1 MSLLNATHR
10 QLSLSPLYYDV
21 LQQSRYYLIVVSLIK
36 HLMHELPT
44 ISEMIL
50 SITYYRMR
58 QTPMIFESLFY
69 PLR

>member
-1 MSLLNATHR
+1 M
-10 QLSLSPLYYDV
+10 
-21 LQQSRYYLIVVSLIK
+21 VSLIK
-36 HLMHELPT
+36 YLMHELLT